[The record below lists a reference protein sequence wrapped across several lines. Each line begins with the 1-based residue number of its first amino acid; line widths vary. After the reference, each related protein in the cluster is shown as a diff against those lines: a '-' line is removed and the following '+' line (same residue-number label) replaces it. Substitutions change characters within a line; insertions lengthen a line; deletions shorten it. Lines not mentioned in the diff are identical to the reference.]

1 MNNVALITDTI
12 YYHSQSLLFAV
23 YYQILLISIII
34 IATQC
39 NDIHC
44 INTLVR
50 QSLPSYSFHPRNPSK
65 VLSACC
71 PCREYDLICSRKE
84 NRIWIIIILYIL
96 KHWIAFFTRYDWL
109 LNLWIIPALFTDS
122 PPVPLHERRQN
133 SRKLR
138 AKCLPGLLP

>member
-1 MNNVALITDTI
+1 MQSIIIVHLPFKCLAMLIYSTDCLTITDFTATGLNTTSDDEQ
-12 YYHSQSLLFAV
+12 YCPDNRYHYHSQSLLFAV

-50 QSLPSYSFHPRNPSK
+50 QSLLSYSFRPRNLSK

-84 NRIWIIIILYIL
+84 NRIWIIIFRIY
-96 KHWIAFFTRYDWL
+96 
-109 LNLWIIPALFTDS
+109 
-122 PPVPLHERRQN
+122 
-133 SRKLR
+133 
-138 AKCLPGLLP
+138 

>member
-1 MNNVALITDTI
+1 MIDWFDIKAPVTLKSGWGAKLWVKGKGKRTSQDNWLYCNYMQPLTTSDDEQYCTDNR
-12 YYHSQSLLFAV
+12 YHYHSQSLLFAV
-23 YYQILLISIII
+23 YYHILLISIII

-50 QSLPSYSFHPRNPSK
+50 QSLPSYSFHPRNLSK

-84 NRIWIIIILYIL
+84 NRIWIIIFCIY
-96 KHWIAFFTRYDWL
+96 
-109 LNLWIIPALFTDS
+109 
-122 PPVPLHERRQN
+122 
-133 SRKLR
+133 
-138 AKCLPGLLP
+138 